1 MIERPQAPCI
11 VSVIAGTQPVA
22 APGPQAT
29 DTRDCDGFAPDELE
43 SAALHLQRTA
53 LLGRVAG
60 GYVHDLDTV
69 LMVIDLCA
77 YAAASS
83 LPPGHPAL
91 AELETLQRACGT
103 AKSLSSRLLSFVR
116 RRPPAPRLLDLRRA
130 VESSLPMLRALAGR
144 NVRVVAVLDPE
155 LWPIVADPV
164 QIDQILLNLLV
175 NARNA
180 MPDDGAVTIQAANV
194 CAGDDE
200 GVDPGEYVRL
210 AVSDTGSGV
219 AADVLERMFE
229 PFYSAQRS
237 GEGVGLGL
245 STCRYLA
252 RQLGGEIS
260 VATVLG
266 GGTTFSVLLPRAGHY
281 S

>member
-11 VSVIAGTQPVA
+11 VSMIAGTQPVV
-22 APGPQAT
+22 APEPQAG
-29 DTRDCDGFAPDELE
+29 DARGCDRFAADELE
-43 SAALHLQRTA
+43 SASLHLQRTA
-53 LLGRVAG
+53 LLGRVAS

-77 YAAASS
+77 YAAAGS

-91 AELETLQRACGT
+91 AELETLQHACGT
-103 AKSLSSRLLSFVR
+103 AKNLSSRLLSFVR
-116 RRPPAPRLLDLRRA
+116 RRPPAPRVVDLRRA
-130 VESSLPMLRALAGR
+130 VETSLPMLRALAGR
-144 NVRVVAVLDPE
+144 NMRIVAALDPG
-155 LWPIVADPV
+155 LWPILADPV

-180 MPDDGAVTIQAANV
+180 MPDGGVVTIHAANV

-210 AVSDTGSGV
+210 AVSDSGAGV

-229 PFYSAQRS
+229 PFYSGQRS

-245 STCRYLA
+245 STCRYLV

-266 GGTTFSVLLPRAGHY
+266 GGTTFSMLFPRTGR
-281 S
+281 